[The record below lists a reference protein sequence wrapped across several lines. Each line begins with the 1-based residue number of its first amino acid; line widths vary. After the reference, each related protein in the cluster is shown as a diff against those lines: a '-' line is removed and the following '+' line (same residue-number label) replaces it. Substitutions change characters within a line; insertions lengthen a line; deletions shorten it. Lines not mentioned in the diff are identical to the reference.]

1 MVFKRRDKQ
10 TYSQRLRALFF
21 PQKGW
26 WRNIKYVSHRVKRLP
41 DTPHKI
47 ALGAGIGVFVCFS
60 PILGVH
66 MALALIIVYIL
77 RANLVASF
85 ITTMF
90 GNPVTYPFIAT
101 VSLGLGRT
109 ILGMNAKD
117 DDFQSLHSAFW
128 QAFTDIWQLI
138 KSWFGLAERPSGLMD
153 FLSNLFMPY
162 LIGGTIIGFVLGA
175 ITYFLLK
182 PVIHAYQSRRQQM
195 MSEKRAKRLAHR
207 ESKADSDEQP
217 I

>member
-10 TYSQRLRALFF
+10 SLLQRLRTLFF
-21 PQKGW
+21 PKKGW
-26 WRNIKYVSHRVKRLP
+26 KRSFKYVGHRVKRIP
-41 DTPHKI
+41 DTSHKI
-47 ALGAGIGVFVCFS
+47 ALGAAIGVFVCFS

-66 MALALIIVYIL
+66 MAMALIIVFLL

-90 GNPVTYPFIAT
+90 GNPVTYPFIAA

-128 QAFTDIWQLI
+128 QAFTDTWQLI
-138 KSWFGLAERPSGLMD
+138 QSWFGFAERPDGLAD
-153 FLSNLFMPY
+153 FLSNLFLPY
-162 LIGGTIIGFVLGA
+162 LIGGTIIGLVSGA
-175 ITYFLLK
+175 ITYFLLR
-182 PVIHAYQSRRQQM
+182 PVIGDYQIRRRQVM
-195 MSEKRAKRLAHR
+195 AEKRQKRRDEHD
-207 ESKADSDEQP
+207 STADSDE
-217 I
+217 